1 MSVLKANS
9 DGIVTHSHSFYFIFS
24 ANQKNN
30 LAATMSVA
38 LSQKLNKTR
47 EKKNKQ

>member
-1 MSVLKANS
+1 MELSPIL
-9 DGIVTHSHSFYFIFS
+9 TLFIFS
-24 ANQKNN
+24 VNQKNN